1 VAAQEAKRA
10 ATPTHIYKGVAP
22 GVEGLTRA
30 VRKAHEAV
38 GTSQRNAAALE
49 AKSERASDEGAS
61 AAPASAA
68 STAARHSATATH
80 AAQAAP
86 SRSSSSK
93 SSSAAADKQA
103 QARTVATTQA
113 VEHELRAGATVLILF
128 WNPKGSGDRA
138 VRREV
143 AAVKGKMGHRV
154 AVHYARANEVGTF
167 GTITRSIPVYQTPT
181 VLVVAGNKRV
191 TTLTGLPDAY
201 GIEQAIS
208 EAKH

>member
-10 ATPTHIYKGVAP
+10 ATPTHIYKGAAP

-49 AKSERASDEGAS
+49 AKSEQASDEGAS
-61 AAPASAA
+61 AAPAAA
-68 STAARHSATATH
+68 STAASHTATATH
-80 AAQAAP
+80 AAKTAP
-86 SRSSSSK
+86 SKSSSSK

-103 QARTVATTQA
+103 QARTVATTRA

-208 EAKH
+208 EAKR

>member
-49 AKSERASDEGAS
+49 AKSEQASDEGAS
-61 AAPASAA
+61 AAPAAA
-68 STAARHSATATH
+68 STAASHTATATH
-80 AAQAAP
+80 AAKTAP
-86 SRSSSSK
+86 SKSSSSK

-103 QARTVATTQA
+103 QARTVATTRA

-208 EAKH
+208 EAKR